1 MLYIDDRPTTG
12 EILKKYRINSGMQQS
27 ELAEKFECSKS
38 LISSIETDART
49 LSKDMREKYYKAF
62 EITLRE
68 KDEINFYEHYRLI
81 NHRIKDYIR
90 DLEEENKK
98 LMERFNELG
107 VAEKIVEIIKKSA
120 LKDFLKE

>member
-1 MLYIDDRPTTG
+1 MLYINDRPTTG
-12 EILKKYRINSGMQQS
+12 QILKRHRINSKMQQA

-49 LSKDMREKYYKAF
+49 LSKDMREKYYSTF
-62 EITLRE
+62 DVTLRE

-98 LMERFNELG
+98 LIEHLKELE
-107 VAEKIVEIIKKSA
+107 VAEKIVQIIKTSA
-120 LKDFLKE
+120 LKDFLKD